1 MEKDLHAPS
10 IRRRCTW
17 IARPEAH
24 YTCTSQHSGAT
35 ALMTLL
41 DHQRAQERTE
51 AAEAHQK
58 DEKHGLL
65 ITKKDANAKPPC
77 PPTKR
82 LRSQAFILDQM
93 RHSMKFFSPERAIDE
108 SGGYFHFFAA
118 DGSIFDADTKVLVTQ
133 ARFIF
138 SLSVAAEHLKDPKYL
153 KAVGHGVSWLAT
165 GPLRNKA
172 NGAYH
177 WALKDGRPTSSKIF
191 TYGLAQ
197 CLLAYAAALRAGCK
211 TAAPYLHETWET
223 LETRLFVEK
232 DGLYA
237 EEASSDWKVDKYRSE
252 SGNLHMTEA
261 LIACYEATS
270 DEKFLERA
278 LLVADRICNRAAG
291 QTQGLVWDCVEIN
304 Q

>member
-1 MEKDLHAPS
+1 
-10 IRRRCTW
+10 
-17 IARPEAH
+17 
-24 YTCTSQHSGAT
+24 
-35 ALMTLL
+35 
-41 DHQRAQERTE
+41 
-51 AAEAHQK
+51 
-58 DEKHGLL
+58 
-65 ITKKDANAKPPC
+65 
-77 PPTKR
+77 
-82 LRSQAFILDQM
+82 M
-93 RHSMKFFSPERAIDE
+93 RHSMKFFSPERAIDK
-108 SGGYFHFFAA
+108 SGGYFHFFAE

-153 KAVGHGVSWLAT
+153 RAVEHGVTYLAR
-165 GPLRNKA
+165 GPLRNTE

-197 CLLAYAAALRAGCK
+197 CLLAYAAALRAGCR
-211 TAAPYLHETWET
+211 TAAPYLNETWET

-237 EEASSDWKVDKYRSE
+237 EEASSEWKVDAYRSE

-270 DEKFLERA
+270 DEKSPDA
-278 LLVADRICNRAAG
+278 LLVADRICNKAAG
-291 QTQGLVWDCVEIN
+291 QTQEAGLGARLRRELDSQLDFDNDNEALKFLDRGASSRATRSSGLGSC
-304 Q
+304 